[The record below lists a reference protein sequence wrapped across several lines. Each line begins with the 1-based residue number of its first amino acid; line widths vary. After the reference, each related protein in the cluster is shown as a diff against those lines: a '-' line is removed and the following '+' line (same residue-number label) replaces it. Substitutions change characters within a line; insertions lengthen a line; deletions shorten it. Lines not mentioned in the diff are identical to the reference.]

1 MYEEKKTSEL
11 QTRSSQTFTTFIHSL
26 DELKRMYDLAL
37 QNYRP
42 IVNGERYLTDQETAD
57 ILRVTRRTLNDYRAE
72 GIIPYVQLGG
82 KVLYAE
88 SDIEHLLQANYHP
101 AFKRTS

>member
-1 MYEEKKTSEL
+1 MYEEKKESEL
-11 QTRSSQTFTTFIHSL
+11 QTKNSQTFTTFIRSL

-42 IVNGERYLTDQETAD
+42 IVNGKRYLTDQETAD
-57 ILRVTRRTLNDYRAE
+57 ILRVTRHTLNDYRAN

-82 KVLYAE
+82 KVLYVE
-88 SDIEHLLQANYHP
+88 SDIENLLQTNYHP
-101 AFKRTS
+101 AFKKGT

>member
-1 MYEEKKTSEL
+1 MSEL
-11 QTRSSQTFTTFIHSL
+11 QNRSSTTVTTFFRSL
-26 DELKRMYDLAL
+26 DELKVMCGLAL

-57 ILRVTRRTLNDYRAE
+57 ILRVTRRTLNDYRAD
-72 GIIPYVQLGG
+72 GIIPYVQIGG

-88 SDIEHLLQANYHP
+88 SDIEALLKANYHP
-101 AFKRTS
+101 AFKRTA

>member
-1 MYEEKKTSEL
+1 
-11 QTRSSQTFTTFIHSL
+11 
-26 DELKRMYDLAL
+26 MYDLAL
-37 QNYRP
+37 RNYRP

-57 ILRVTRRTLNDYRAE
+57 ILRVTRRTLNDYRSG

-88 SDIEHLLQANYHP
+88 SDIEHLLQVNYHP
-101 AFKRTS
+101 AFRQSE